1 MTNLAG
7 AYAALGES
15 VTVDGSPVT
24 AMWDGGYAQA
34 FDVSGSACSLRCM
47 SSDVSGVSIGDTV
60 VRATVSY
67 TVRAIQPIAPD
78 ELETR
83 LILERA

>member
-1 MTNLAG
+1 MSLAG

-15 VTVDGSPVT
+15 VTVDGSSVT
-24 AMWDGGYAQA
+24 AIFDAGYADA
-34 FDVSGSACSLRCM
+34 FDVSGTALSLRCIT
-47 SSDVSGVSIGDTV
+47 SDVSGVAVGDAV
-60 VRATVSY
+60 VRAAVNY

-78 ELETR
+78 ALETR